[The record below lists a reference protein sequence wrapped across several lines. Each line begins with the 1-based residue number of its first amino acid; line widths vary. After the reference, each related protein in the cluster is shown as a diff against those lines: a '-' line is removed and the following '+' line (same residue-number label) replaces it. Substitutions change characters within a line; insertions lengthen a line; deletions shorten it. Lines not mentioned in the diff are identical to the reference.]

1 MKIKLV
7 LLTAF
12 LAVTVL
18 CFAQQPNVDE
28 KVSSLEITLE
38 DTPPATLYYQ
48 NREIVTLRATIGK
61 TRPEQRVAGALRRLE
76 GLPDF
81 ARRDKVRL
89 EKIAEGLLLAVG
101 SNMIVGIAPQDLDPA
116 SGRTLE
122 QEGQRAVSNLTAALE
137 AQWKQKDVGILVRGI
152 ALSVL
157 ATLIFLFVF
166 LNLLKMRVR
175 VLDYF
180 SRKTEGEKLRIF
192 GFDLK
197 NQVSALAQVF
207 VRLLVFSLILLSAY
221 FWLTFV
227 FQQFPY
233 TYPWGKALGGFF
245 LQSIGTLASG
255 FVKAIPGLLT
265 VIIIFGIT
273 RVIARLVRDFFQ
285 GVESR
290 RVNVPG
296 VYSETAGATR
306 RLIIVLLWL
315 FALVIAYPYI
325 PGSQTDAFKGISVFV
340 GLMFTVGSA
349 GVVNHLMS
357 GLVLVY
363 SRALQKDD
371 YVAVGEVEGTVQEVG
386 PLSVKIATLDR
397 REITIPNTVMTN
409 TNIVNYSRISKEQG
423 LLLRATVTIG
433 YDAPWRQVH
442 ELLKLAASKTGGLR
456 KDSEP
461 YVLQSALSDFFV
473 EYKLCVPLEVPKE
486 RFRRLSELHANIQD
500 AFNEYGVQI
509 CSPHFEAQPEGRVVV
524 PKSKWFSA
532 PAGDENQKK
541 VE

>member
-1 MKIKLV
+1 M
-7 LLTAF
+7 
-12 LAVTVL
+12 
-18 CFAQQPNVDE
+18 
-28 KVSSLEITLE
+28 
-38 DTPPATLYYQ
+38 
-48 NREIVTLRATIGK
+48 
-61 TRPEQRVAGALRRLE
+61 
-76 GLPDF
+76 
-81 ARRDKVRL
+81 
-89 EKIAEGLLLAVG
+89 
-101 SNMIVGIAPQDLDPA
+101 
-116 SGRTLE
+116 
-122 QEGQRAVSNLTAALE
+122 
-137 AQWKQKDVGILVRGI
+137 
-152 ALSVL
+152 
-157 ATLIFLFVF
+157 
-166 LNLLKMRVR
+166 
-175 VLDYF
+175 
-180 SRKTEGEKLRIF
+180 
-192 GFDLK
+192 
-197 NQVSALAQVF
+197 
-207 VRLLVFSLILLSAY
+207 
-221 FWLTFV
+221 
-227 FQQFPY
+227 
-233 TYPWGKALGGFF
+233 GGFF
-245 LQSIGTLASG
+245 LQSIATLASG

-371 YVAVGEVEGTVQEVG
+371 YVAIGDVEGTVQEVG